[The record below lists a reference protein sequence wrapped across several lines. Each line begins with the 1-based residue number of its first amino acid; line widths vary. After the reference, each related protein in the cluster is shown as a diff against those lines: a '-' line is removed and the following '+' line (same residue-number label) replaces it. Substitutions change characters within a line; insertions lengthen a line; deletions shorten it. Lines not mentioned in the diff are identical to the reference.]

1 MMERMY
7 SNMLAE
13 GDPLLPD
20 DDKIDFDRNDFKNI
34 MDSTELDKALSEDVN
49 WGDFNFD
56 DADIDKMV
64 NPDDLSLE
72 GLGSDGS
79 FDGLAN
85 MPIVEVDDDQVEQLL
100 GHIAKEENISVPSTP
115 NYQNHNSMHLEA
127 DDPMFEAQPDPLL
140 GRLSRR
146 GSSMYG
152 ASTATQPP
160 FTMQDMVQEVDAL
173 QRLVDDAVMHARTER
188 QEPQVG
194 MNNQTGL
201 LDLEQEKLRLLS
213 RLNEIN
219 QRQHHNS
226 TTADPFQASGAMS
239 HLSSRVMRQQT
250 QQQEPPKAAVASIGT
265 MNRAG
270 ETPLTS
276 FLRKNQKT
284 QPNAATTATIP
295 SMNHPSASGAAS
307 IFAESPMSFDNP
319 LLRGSHTKQN
329 TLFGAMDRTSASQEM
344 VRKLSA
350 RSLLARSDSGQNI
363 RGGFT
368 PNEMRGANQTWGD
381 TTTTQRPTTMSFKTS
396 GILPRHASD
405 NHVLRAGTKGTLI
418 RSRSK
423 NTSLSRENLLYMKKT
438 SQSRNN
444 SDDSLGSLLPVKR
457 AGGTKYK
464 VGISRSTPR
473 LTMNGPHSGHGGHGG
488 SQMNAM
494 W

>member
-1 MMERMY
+1 MMERMH
-7 SNMLAE
+7 SNILAD
-13 GDPLLPD
+13 GDPFLAD

-34 MDSTELDKALSEDVN
+34 MDSTELDKALSEDAN

-56 DADIDKMV
+56 DADIEKMV
-64 NPDDLSLE
+64 NPDDLNFE
-72 GLGSDGS
+72 GLEGSDGS

-85 MPIVEVDDDQVEQLL
+85 MPIVEVDEDQVEQLL
-100 GHIAKEENISVPSTP
+100 GNIAKEENISVPLSSTYP
-115 NYQNHNSMHLEA
+115 SHTMQLEA
-127 DDPMFEAQPDPLL
+127 DDSMFEAQPDPLL

-146 GSSMYG
+146 GSAMYG
-152 ASTATQPP
+152 ASPSTQPP
-160 FTMQDMVQEVDAL
+160 FVMQDMAQEVDAL
-173 QRLVDDAVMHARTER
+173 QRMVDDAVMQAIPRTAPQQER
-188 QEPQVG
+188 QVPL
-194 MNNQTGL
+194 NNQPAII
-201 LDLEQEKLRLLS
+201 DLEQEKLRLLS

-219 QRQHHNS
+219 HRQHMTS
-226 TTADPFQASGAMS
+226 TTADSFLSSGAMS
-239 HLSSRVMRQQT
+239 QMSAQLMRQQ
-250 QQQEPPKAAVASIGT
+250 QHQQEPPKAAVASIGT
-265 MNRAG
+265 MNHAG

-284 QPNAATTATIP
+284 QPMAATTARV
-295 SMNHPSASGAAS
+295 ASVNLPGAAS

-329 TLFGAMDRTSASQEM
+329 TLFGAMDRTTASQEM

-363 RGGFT
+363 RGGFA
-368 PNEMRGANQTWGD
+368 PQEMHGGNQTWGD
-381 TTTTQRPTTMSFKTS
+381 STGNQRPTMSFKTS

-405 NHVLRAGTKGTLI
+405 NHVLRAGTKGSLI

-438 SQSRNN
+438 TN
-444 SDDSLGSLLPVKR
+444 SEDSLGSLLPVKR
-457 AGGTKYK
+457 AGGTKHK

-473 LTMNGPHSGHGGHGG
+473 LNISGPHSGHGG

>member
-1 MMERMY
+1 MMERMH

-13 GDPLLPD
+13 GDPFLTD
-20 DDKIDFDRNDFKNI
+20 DEKIDFDRNDFKNI
-34 MDSTELDKALSEDVN
+34 MDSTELDKALSEEVN
-49 WGDFNFD
+49 WGEFNFD

-64 NPDDLSLE
+64 NPDDLNFDGLE
-72 GLGSDGS
+72 GSDGS

-85 MPIVEVDDDQVEQLL
+85 MPIVEVDEDQVEQLL
-100 GHIAKEENISVPSTP
+100 GNIAKEENISVPVKPAYPSHTAM
-115 NYQNHNSMHLEA
+115 QLEA

-146 GSSMYG
+146 GSTMYG
-152 ASTATQPP
+152 AAPSTQPP
-160 FTMQDMVQEVDAL
+160 FIMQDMAQEVDAL
-173 QRLVDDAVMHARTER
+173 QRMVDDAVMHSIPRTVN
-188 QEPQVG
+188 QESQVTR
-194 MNNQTGL
+194 NQPAMM
-201 LDLEQEKLRLLS
+201 DLEQEKLRLLS

-219 QRQHHNS
+219 QRQHLTS
-226 TTADPFQASGAMS
+226 TTADPF
-239 HLSSRVMRQQT
+239 LSSGTMSQLSARMMH
-250 QQQEPPKAAVASIGT
+250 QQQQPPQAAVASVGT
-265 MNRAG
+265 MNHAG

-284 QPNAATTATIP
+284 QPIAPATAR
-295 SMNHPSASGAAS
+295 SMNLPGASNAAS
-307 IFAESPMSFDNP
+307 IFAESPMQFDNP
-319 LLRGSHTKQN
+319 LLRGTHTKQN
-329 TLFGAMDRTSASQEM
+329 TLFGAMDRTTASQEM

-363 RGGFT
+363 RGGLA
-368 PNEMRGANQTWGD
+368 PHEMHGANQAWGD
-381 TTTTQRPTTMSFKTS
+381 TAAQRPTMSFKTS

-405 NHVLRAGTKGTLI
+405 NHILRAGAKGSLI

-473 LTMNGPHSGHGGHGG
+473 LNVNGPQSGQGG